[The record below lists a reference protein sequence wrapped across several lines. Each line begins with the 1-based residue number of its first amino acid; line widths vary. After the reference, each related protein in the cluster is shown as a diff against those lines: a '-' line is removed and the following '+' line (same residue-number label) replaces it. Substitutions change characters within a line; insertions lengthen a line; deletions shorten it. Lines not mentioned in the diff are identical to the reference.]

1 MIGIAE
7 QEGYLNI
14 NYKVSD
20 YIGTECTNRPL
31 TKENLITVKHLLT
44 MTSGIEDITNG
55 DSVTPT
61 SLQYKADAGTRWAYH
76 NVYVKLQEVVAKT
89 TNQT

>member
-1 MIGIAE
+1 
-7 QEGYLNI
+7 
-14 NYKVSD
+14 VW
-20 YIGTECTNRPL
+20 TNLPL
-31 TKENLITVKHLLT
+31 AKENLIANKHLLAT
-44 MTSGIEDITNG
+44 TSGIEDIKNG
-55 DSVTPT
+55 ADVTPT

>member
-1 MIGIAE
+1 
-7 QEGYLNI
+7 
-14 NYKVSD
+14 
-20 YIGTECTNRPL
+20 
-31 TKENLITVKHLLT
+31 